1 VEARRQ
7 PATATDP
14 ATIARIDALLP
25 SSSTDDGAPDHLLL
39 LAASA
44 LLALLCAS
52 GSFVNVALRIT
63 RGQLR

>member
-1 VEARRQ
+1 MEVRQQ

-39 LAASA
+39 LAACA

-52 GSFVNVALRIT
+52 GSFVSVALRISK
-63 RGQLR
+63 GQLR